1 MRHLLYSLAF
11 ISAVVSP
18 AWAQSSLDVRGG
30 EGPYGSQVLDVEQT
44 IGAPDAA
51 FNGRPLS
58 ENVAAPVNA
67 AALNPEVAPMPA
79 PIEAVR
85 PTQKTPIPAVKPAAQ
100 PSPIN
105 DYVGGGAVVP
115 VSEVSPV
122 LPRVKPTTPQSN
134 ANKKQQ
140 IEAQV
145 QKIVAEERAAVI
157 ASRNAIVEAR
167 KTNQSDA
174 VVRKLETML
183 NQAERQYQ
191 FAVTNARIEARRTAR
206 ESRFE
211 AWDAK
216 QRAKLEA
223 QMRQDAK

>member
-1 MRHLLYSLAF
+1 MRQILYSLAF

-30 EGPYGSQVLDVEQT
+30 EGPYGSQVLDGEQT

-51 FNGRPLS
+51 FHGRAQP
-58 ENVAAPVNA
+58 ENFASPGNA
-67 AALNPEVAPMPA
+67 VGLQPEVAPMPA
-79 PIEAVR
+79 PIEAVP
-85 PTQKTPIPAVKPAAQ
+85 PTQKKPIPVVKPEAQ
-100 PSPIN
+100 PSPVN
-105 DYVGGGAVVP
+105 EFVGGGAVVP
-115 VSEVSPV
+115 IPETSPV
-122 LPRVKPTTPQSN
+122 LPPVKPTIPQSRT
-134 ANKKQQ
+134 NKKQQ
-140 IEAQV
+140 IDAQV
-145 QKIVAEERAAVI
+145 QQIVAEERATVI
-157 ASRNAIVEAR
+157 VSRNALENAR

-174 VVRKLETML
+174 VINRLQTPL

-206 ESRFE
+206 ENRFE